1 MEQKV
6 NEDDIR
12 AIWQRVKDGESVKK
26 LLLEY
31 DISRELYYKKCDYLG
46 LKTLREWK
54 LSREIDEVTKI
65 EDFHDLAAVLGIEYK
80 ELHKYVN
87 LNKSID
93 ANIKQMSYLKNNNPK
108 KYEEAI
114 LGTIINFYELS
125 PINLIQLINLNALS
139 S

>member
-87 LNKSID
+87 LDKSIET
-93 ANIKQMSYLKNNNPK
+93 NKKQMSYLKNNIK
-108 KYEEAI
+108 K
-114 LGTIINFYELS
+114 LF
-125 PINLIQLINLNALS
+125 
-139 S
+139 